1 MGVPR
6 ATLLAYVSLCNLIC
20 FSQSQR
26 PLTGTSEA
34 DVMNRRNEFATSIV
48 ANLHKARDCT
58 HILLSFHYTLAGF
71 GLYNEVGMTTLSNN
85 TIVTP
90 QNVLTQFSG
99 LSCYS
104 TVLTHQNNAG
114 RWFFPNGTQIP
125 AAVGKVLFIAHR
137 IGRVELLINENSQ
150 FTSEL
155 EGVYTCLIPD
165 ETNTIHTLYAGIY
178 TMSSYQNSG
187 KDTNIKYAST
197 INCLNVCVYTCL
209 YTQLVLFWIHK

>member
-20 FSQSQR
+20 FSQSQI

-48 ANLHKARDCT
+48 ANLHKARDCPR
-58 HILLSFHYTLAGF
+58 ILLSFHYTLSGF

-90 QNVLTQFSG
+90 QRVFTLKDG

-104 TVLTHQNNAG
+104 AALALDPPNSDIAAG

-125 AAVGKVLFIAHR
+125 AVTGEVLFFASR
-137 IGRVELLINENSQ
+137 IGRVELFINENSQ

-155 EGVYTCLIPD
+155 EGVYTCRIPD
-165 ETNTIHTLYAGIY
+165 ETNTIQTLYAGIY
-178 TMSSYQNSG
+178 TRSSYQNSG
-187 KDTNIKYAST
+187 KDTNIEYAS
-197 INCLNVCVYTCL
+197 
-209 YTQLVLFWIHK
+209 QLTA

>member
-58 HILLSFHYTLAGF
+58 HILLSFHYTLSGF

-85 TIVTP
+85 TIITP
-90 QNVLTQFSG
+90 QRVLTQLTG

-104 TVLTHQNNAG
+104 AALDPPNSDIPAG

-125 AAVGKVLFIAHR
+125 AVVGKVLFIAHR
-137 IGRVELLINENSQ
+137 VGRADLLSNENSQ

-165 ETNTIHTLYAGIY
+165 ETNTIQTLYAGIY

-187 KDTNIKYAST
+187 KDTDIEYAS
-197 INCLNVCVYTCL
+197 
-209 YTQLVLFWIHK
+209 QLTA